1 MGHRTLALLGSTLLA
16 GALTV
21 GTFGLVL
28 AQTAPPSPGSPPAG
42 APWGPGGM
50 HGPMMGSG
58 TTGGPGMMGPGMMG
72 SGTAGPGM
80 MGPGM
85 MGSGATGPGMMG
97 GPWSGAATPLQSLPD
112 AQTAFQ
118 AYVDRLGNPNLA
130 LDEVME
136 FAQNYYAVVND
147 RSTGSGAFEL
157 LANKQNGAV
166 FLEFGPS
173 MMWNAQ
179 YGHGAYGRGGM
190 MGVWTAPTAEPTVTA
205 DRARELAQQWLDA
218 NLPGNQS
225 EAPDAFPGYYTAHF
239 GQGGQVTGMLSVN
252 AYTGQVWYHTWHGAF
267 VNEVVVGG

>member
-1 MGHRTLALLGSTLLA
+1 MRQRTIALLGSTLLA
-16 GALTV
+16 GALTIGTV
-21 GTFGLVL
+21 GLAL
-28 AQTAPPSPGSPPAG
+28 AQSTPTSPSSPPAG

-50 HGPMMGSG
+50 HGPMMGPG
-58 TTGGPGMMGPGMMG
+58 TTGGPGMMG

-136 FAQNYYAVVND
+136 FAQNYYAVVKD
-147 RSTGSGAFEL
+147 QSTGSGAFEL

-166 FLEFGPS
+166 FLEFGPA
-173 MMWNAQ
+173 MMWNTQ
-179 YGHGAYGRGGM
+179 YGHGSMMGASGHGGM
-190 MGVWTAPTAEPTVTA
+190 MGASTGPSVAPTVSS
-205 DRARELAQQWLDA
+205 DQARDLAQQWLDA
-218 NLPGNQS
+218 NLPGNQA
-225 EAPDAFPGYYTAHF
+225 EEPDAFPGYYTAHF

-252 AYTGQVWYHTWHGAF
+252 GYTGQVWYHTWHGAF
-267 VNEVVVGG
+267 VGMNEMGN

>member
-1 MGHRTLALLGSTLLA
+1 MRHRTLALIGSTLLA

-21 GTFGLVL
+21 GTFGLAL
-28 AQTAPPSPGSPPAG
+28 GQSAPTSPSSPPAG
-42 APWGPGGM
+42 TPWGPGGM
-50 HGPMMGSG
+50 HGPMMGPG
-58 TTGGPGMMGPGMMG
+58 TTGGPGMMGSGTAGPGMMGPGMMG

-85 MGSGATGPGMMG
+85 MGSGATGPGMMA
-97 GPWSGAATPLQSLPD
+97 GPWSGTATPLQSLPD

-136 FAQNYYAVVND
+136 FTQNYYAVVKD
-147 RSTGSGAFEL
+147 QSTGSGAFEL

-166 FLEFGPS
+166 FLEFGPA
-173 MMWNAQ
+173 MMWNTQ
-179 YGHGAYGRGGM
+179 YGHGASAHGGM
-190 MGVWTAPTAEPTVTA
+190 MGAWTTPAGEPTVSA
-205 DRARELAQQWLDA
+205 DRARELAKQWLDA

-225 EAPDAFPGYYTAHF
+225 EEPDAFPGYYTAHF

-252 AYTGQVWYHTWHGAF
+252 
-267 VNEVVVGG
+267 

>member
-1 MGHRTLALLGSTLLA
+1 
-16 GALTV
+16 
-21 GTFGLVL
+21 
-28 AQTAPPSPGSPPAG
+28 
-42 APWGPGGM
+42 M
-50 HGPMMGSG
+50 HGPMMGPG

-80 MGPGM
+80 MGPGI
-85 MGSGATGPGMMG
+85 MGSGATGQGMMG
-97 GPWSGAATPLQSLPD
+97 GPWSGTATPLQSLPD

-136 FAQNYYAVVND
+136 FAQNYYAVVKD

-166 FLEFGPS
+166 FLEFGPA
-173 MMWNAQ
+173 MMWNTQ
-179 YGHGAYGRGGM
+179 YGHGASGHSGM
-190 MGVWTAPTAEPTVTA
+190 MGAWTTPAGDPTVSG

-225 EAPDAFPGYYTAHF
+225 EEPDAFPGYYTAHF

-267 VNEVVVGG
+267 VSEVEVGG